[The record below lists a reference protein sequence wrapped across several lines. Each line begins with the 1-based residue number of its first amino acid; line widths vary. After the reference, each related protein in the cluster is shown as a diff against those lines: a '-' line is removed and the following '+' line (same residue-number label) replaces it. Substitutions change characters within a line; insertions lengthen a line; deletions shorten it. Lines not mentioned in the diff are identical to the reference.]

1 MHVYEG
7 AQRFLLNVNAAS
19 AATGIWVSQVVEC
32 REQQLAVVVT
42 QRSAQSETI
51 ESGSN
56 QLPLSWFHLTEVN
69 HNGIN
74 QY

>member
-1 MHVYEG
+1 PPL
-7 AQRFLLNVNAAS
+7 R
-19 AATGIWVSQVVEC
+19 IWVSEVVEC

-56 QLPLSWFHLTEVN
+56 QLPLSWFHLMEVS
-69 HNGIN
+69 
-74 QY
+74 Q